1 MPGGR
6 LGKAEDGSVIYS
18 QTPRAIREREKRRL
32 KLEERV
38 LENIRSYSPKEPP
51 ELPSPGVSFS
61 TEDIGI
67 KTITRAAPPPETD
80 TYTCQN
86 CKGTLTKGDPEC
98 PVCELGPLDWTGV
111 N

>member
-18 QTPRAIREREKRRL
+18 DTPRAIREREKRRL

-38 LENIRSYSPKEPP
+38 LDNIRSSTPEMPP
-51 ELPSPGVSFS
+51 ELTPGVSYN

-67 KTITRAAPPPETD
+67 KTKTKAAPD
-80 TYTCQN
+80 TIRYLHDPG
-86 CKGTLTKGDPEC
+86 CKSPLEKNEPQC
-98 PVCELGPLDWTGV
+98 PICEEEIDWSGLA
-111 N
+111 